1 MQEEFKN
8 LHFQLS
14 KDDIKKLDKWKV
26 SRGMKSRS
34 EAIRSMIRI
43 VTKDN
48 SLEEVLHK
56 NSFSDNVFSDKNG
69 YEYIKKVPTNSD
81 AQKGADAI
89 SKNLLRDIIR
99 EEILKILGENKK

>member
-1 MQEEFKN
+1 MNSEDFKN

-14 KDDIKKLDKWKV
+14 KEDIRRLDKWKN

-48 SLEEVLHK
+48 SLEEVLNK
-56 NSFSDNVFSDKNG
+56 NSFSDKNDS
-69 YEYIKKVPTNSD
+69 EYIAK
-81 AQKGADAI
+81 I
-89 SKNLLRDIIR
+89 SNPRQDQLPKDVLREIIR
-99 EEILKILGENKK
+99 EEILKILSENKSK